1 MRHTPFT
8 GTPYK
13 PRCLWVKNASG
24 LRASE
29 LARLGGHG
37 EVGERLEMLAREIY
51 EEGGTGGAEGGQ
63 IQPPPLPVVD
73 ASRSMAVVTGCG
85 GGSGVEVDDDAVSV
99 SRLIDDDADDEE
111 YRFALGITSTST
123 GTGTHNTN
131 HTIPSL
137 PLPSPVD
144 PSITPVT
151 SVSDTV
157 IATAGTGAIDGT
169 TISTFSSAIE
179 TVPGREQGEDEHKG
193 QGLEPGPGQVS
204 GVEPGVV
211 PEERFEQDRE
221 IEVLH
226 GCNGPDGLT
235 VPISPSASTSTAIV
249 VAETLI

>member
-1 MRHTPFT
+1 M
-8 GTPYK
+8 
-13 PRCLWVKNASG
+13 KNASG

-37 EVGERLEMLAREIY
+37 EVGELLEKLAREIY
-51 EEGGTGGAEGGQ
+51 EEGGTGGGEGGQ
-63 IQPPPLPVVD
+63 SQPPTLHVVD
-73 ASRSMAVVTGCG
+73 ASSSMAVASGCG
-85 GGSGVEVDDDAVSV
+85 GGTGGDVDDDAVSI

-137 PLPSPVD
+137 PLPLPSPVD
-144 PSITPVT
+144 PSITPVTPVT

-179 TVPGREQGEDEHKG
+179 TVPRREQGEDEHKG